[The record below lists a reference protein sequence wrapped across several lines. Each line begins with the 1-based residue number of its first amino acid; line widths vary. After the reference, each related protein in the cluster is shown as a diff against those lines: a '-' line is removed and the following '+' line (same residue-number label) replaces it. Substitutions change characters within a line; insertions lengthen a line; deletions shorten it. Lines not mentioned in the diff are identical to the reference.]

1 MAKLLISDYDDTLF
15 TDEQSLKENIK
26 KIKEFQKQGN
36 IFTIATSR
44 SLTSIMD
51 EINKYNIPYDY
62 LFVNVG
68 AGIFDNLGNNLYVNF
83 ISKEEKEEI
92 EKILEKYEN
101 LKITRYGIIEEQE
114 KTSTQIIGYKIK
126 GELNHLDCL
135 YNTFTDKLKNFEVVF
150 KRSEGKLFLNHKNNT
165 KEQAIDKLIE
175 KFPKYKDY
183 EVITVGNDDV
193 DFGMLQLYDGYCMK
207 NSSELLLKNIRKIV
221 SSVGELV

>member
-1 MAKLLISDYDDTLF
+1 MTKLLISDYDDTLF

-126 GELNHLDCL
+126 GELNHLDYL

-150 KRSEGKLFLNHKNNT
+150 KRDEGKLFLNHKNNT
-165 KEQAIDKLIE
+165 KEQAINKLIE

-207 NSSELLLKNIRKIV
+207 NSSKLLLKNIRKIV

>member
-135 YNTFTDKLKNFEVVF
+135 YNTFTDKLENFEVVF
-150 KRSEGKLFLNHKNNT
+150 KRDEGKLFLNHKNNT
-165 KEQAIDKLIE
+165 KEQAINKLIE

>member
-51 EINKYNIPYDY
+51 EINKYNIPYNY

-114 KTSTQIIGYKIK
+114 KTSTQIVGYKIK
-126 GELNHLDCL
+126 GELNHLDYL
-135 YNTFTDKLKNFEVVF
+135 YNTFANKLENFEVVF
-150 KRSEGKLFLNHKNNT
+150 KRDEGKLFLNHKNNT
-165 KEQAIDKLIE
+165 KEQAINKLIE

>member
-1 MAKLLISDYDDTLF
+1 MTKLLISDYDDTLF

-126 GELNHLDCL
+126 GELNHLDYL

-150 KRSEGKLFLNHKNNT
+150 KRDEGKLFLNHKNNT
-165 KEQAIDKLIE
+165 KEQAINKLIE

>member
-1 MAKLLISDYDDTLF
+1 MTKLLISDYDDTLF

-51 EINKYNIPYDY
+51 EINKYNISYNY

-114 KTSTQIIGYKIK
+114 KTSTQIVGYKIK
-126 GELNHLDCL
+126 GELNHLDYL
-135 YNTFTDKLKNFEVVF
+135 YNTFANKLENFEVVF
-150 KRSEGKLFLNHKNNT
+150 KRDEGKLFLNHKNNT
-165 KEQAIDKLIE
+165 KEQAINKLIE

>member
-1 MAKLLISDYDDTLF
+1 MTKLLISDYDDTLF

-114 KTSTQIIGYKIK
+114 KTSTKIVGYKIK
-126 GELNHLDCL
+126 GELNHLDCI
-135 YNTFTDKLKNFEVVF
+135 YNAFADKLKNFEVVF
-150 KRSEGKLFLNHKNNT
+150 KRNEGKLFLNHKNNT
-165 KEQAIDKLIE
+165 KEQAINKLIE
-175 KFPKYKDY
+175 KFPKYKEY

>member
-1 MAKLLISDYDDTLF
+1 MTKLLISDYDDTLF

-114 KTSTQIIGYKIK
+114 KTSTQIVGYKIK
-126 GELNHLDCL
+126 GELNHLDYL
-135 YNTFTDKLKNFEVVF
+135 YNTFANKLENFEVVF
-150 KRSEGKLFLNHKNNT
+150 KRDEGKLFLNHKNNT
-165 KEQAIDKLIE
+165 KEQAINKLIE

>member
-165 KEQAIDKLIE
+165 KEQAINKLIE

>member
-1 MAKLLISDYDDTLF
+1 MTKLLISDYDDTLF

-126 GELNHLDCL
+126 GELNHLDYL

-150 KRSEGKLFLNHKNNT
+150 KRDEGKLFLNHKNST
-165 KEQAIDKLIE
+165 KEQAINKLIE

>member
-126 GELNHLDCL
+126 GELNHLDYL

-150 KRSEGKLFLNHKNNT
+150 KRDEGKLFLNHKNNT
-165 KEQAIDKLIE
+165 KEQAINKLIE

>member
-1 MAKLLISDYDDTLF
+1 MTKLLISDYDDTLF

-101 LKITRYGIIEEQE
+101 LKITRYGIIEKQE
-114 KTSTQIIGYKIK
+114 KTSTQIVGYKIK
-126 GELNHLDCL
+126 GELNHLDYL
-135 YNTFTDKLKNFEVVF
+135 YNTFANKLENFEVVF
-150 KRSEGKLFLNHKNNT
+150 KRDEGKLFLNHKNNT
-165 KEQAIDKLIE
+165 KEQAINKLIE

>member
-114 KTSTQIIGYKIK
+114 KTSTQIVGYKIK
-126 GELNHLDCL
+126 GELNHLDYL
-135 YNTFTDKLKNFEVVF
+135 YNTFANKLENFEVVF
-150 KRSEGKLFLNHKNNT
+150 KRDEGKLFLNHKNNT
-165 KEQAIDKLIE
+165 KEQAINKLIE